1 MKTLHPGVHGGL
13 LARRDLPAHLAA
25 IGDHGIALIDILVV
39 NLYPFRATVTSPGCT
54 YDAGVE
60 NIDIGGPAM
69 IRAAAKNHA
78 HVTVVVDPSD
88 YDTLLGQLCD
98 GAAAEETLAYRKHL
112 AWKAFQHTASYDAT
126 VAEWMWGQV
135 GGGEAAPEMAVPMR
149 LSQGLRYGENPHQ
162 SAAFYVDTSLAEHG
176 LGGVAT
182 AVQHHGKEMS
192 YNNYLDADA
201 AYSTACDFAD
211 ASCVVVKHT
220 NPCGV
225 ASREDLLEAY
235 RLAVIAD
242 PISAFGGIVAFNRPV
257 DAALAREIREFR
269 SPTDGETRMFYEIV
283 IAPGYTPEGLEVL
296 KGKSKT
302 VSVSAGEVF
311 FYVERR
317 WRRRLSSVFGLF
329 FLRSLLRFP
338 HSPHSCAYWR
348 PSLAPLAAV
357 PCARSPA
364 GGCCRAL
371 TP

>member
-1 MKTLHPGVHGGL
+1 MHDLGYDIVSTGGSAAAIEKAGVPVTRVEELTGFPEMLDGRVKTLHPGVHGGL
-13 LARRDLPAHLAA
+13 LARRDLPDHLSA
-25 IGDHGIALIDILVV
+25 IGQHNISLIDILVV
-39 NLYPFRATVTSPGCT
+39 NLYPFRQTVTAANCA

-88 YDTLLGQLCD
+88 YDTLLGQLKG
-98 GAAAEETLAYRKHL
+98 GASPDEALANRKRL

-135 GGGEAAPEMAVPMR
+135 GEGPAPEMAVPMV

-162 SAAFYVDTSLAEHG
+162 SAAFYVDASLAEHG
-176 LGGVAT
+176 AGGVAT
-182 AVQHHGKEMS
+182 AVQHNGKEMS

-211 ASCVVVKHT
+211 PTCVIVKHT

-225 ASREDLLEAY
+225 ASRGDLLEAY

-257 DAALAREIREFR
+257 DEALAREIREFR

-302 VSVSAGEVF
+302 VS
-311 FYVERR
+311 R
-317 WRRRLSSVFGLF
+317 WR
-329 FLRSLLRFP
+329 
-338 HSPHSCAYWR
+338 W
-348 PSLAPLAAV
+348 APK
-357 PCARSPA
+357 
-364 GGCCRAL
+364 
-371 TP
+371 